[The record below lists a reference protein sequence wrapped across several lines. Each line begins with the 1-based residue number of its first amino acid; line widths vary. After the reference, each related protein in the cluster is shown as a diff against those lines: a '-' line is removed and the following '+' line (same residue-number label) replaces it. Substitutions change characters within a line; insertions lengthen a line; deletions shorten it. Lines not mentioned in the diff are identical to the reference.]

1 MELVWRKDN
10 QQPVL
15 RNFIDL
21 VRSQGAHRSKKEAK
35 GRRVTG

>member
-21 VRSQGAHRSKKEAK
+21 VRSQSVRESKKRQNAA
-35 GRRVTG
+35 